1 MLAEVLFEARNALGE
16 APLWDER
23 RGVLYWVDCLA
34 RELLRAAPSGP
45 EIERWPLP
53 GLPGCIVA
61 RRQGGLLIGYRNG
74 LGRFDPDTGEP
85 TALGVNGIDFARER
99 LNDGKCDPEGRFWVG
114 TMDREL
120 RRPVAAVYCL
130 QPGQQGDGLALERS
144 AIDGLTLSNGLAWS
158 PDGSSMYVCDSRPG
172 AVLRYDYDMQTG
184 TPAGRQLLV
193 DYAGSLARPDGCAM
207 DAEGGLWVAEFG
219 AGRVSR
225 YDARGRLD
233 ARVELPV
240 SRPTSVTF
248 GGDSMQTLF
257 ITSMREGTDVLRE
270 PLAGCVFAARPG
282 VRGLP
287 VGRCAD

>member
-1 MLAEVLFEARNALGE
+1 MQAEVLFEARSALGE

-23 RGVLYWVDCLA
+23 SGELYWVDCLS
-34 RELLRAAPSGP
+34 RELLRAAPAGSG
-45 EIERWPLP
+45 IERWPLP

-61 RRQGGLLIGYRNG
+61 RREGGLLIGYRNG
-74 LGRFDPDTGEP
+74 LGRFDPATGAQ
-85 TALGVNGIDFARER
+85 TKLDCSGIDFARER

-120 RRPVAAVYCL
+120 RRPVAAVYRL
-130 QPGQQGDGLALERS
+130 QPGLHGDGLALERS
-144 AIDGLTLSNGLAWS
+144 AIQGLTLSNGLAWS

-172 AVLRYDYDMQTG
+172 AVLRYDYDLHTG
-184 TPAGRQLLV
+184 RPEGRQLLV
-193 DYAGSLARPDGCAM
+193 DYAGGHARPDGCAM

-257 ITSMREGTDVLRE
+257 ITSMREGTDALRE

-287 VGRCAD
+287 AGRCAD